1 MNLLAHALFVL
12 PLLVFAGFFSGT
24 ETALLS
30 LSMAQR
36 EAMRQAVQQPGGDRS
51 ARRVLWLLS
60 NPRRLITTII
70 LGNEL
75 TNILLSEVMTDT
87 VNQLFLYLPS
97 RLLTRLQASQ
107 DAIVAV
113 AATLI
118 TVPVLVSIGELIPK
132 TIGIKLNE
140 RWARIVSGPT
150 FGLTWVLAVPR
161 WIISALSSAVLLL
174 LGQRVRHSETP
185 HVLSEKQFRTLVD
198 LGSAEGEI
206 QRTEAQLIHNVLDFG
221 DLTVREVMTP
231 AQKVFSLPY
240 DLPLGRAVEA
250 VTRQRYSRVPVYRG
264 RRDNIVGILFA
275 KDMVGVAAGTNR
287 RSKLADLLHPPLFV
301 PRRAKAER
309 VFREFQRRKTHMAL
323 VVDEYGRLAGVV
335 TMEDLLDW
343 LFGDIAE
350 AALSPT
356 TGGSATSL
364 SQSIPPAASTSTAG
378 GPLSPRSDPG
388 LDQRVELSPDLSA
401 DSSTGLRPIS
411 LTPTETPIE
420 SPIESAAETPSE
432 SAADAASDRKEDR
445 S

>member
-12 PLLVFAGFFSGT
+12 PLLLFAGFFSGT

-36 EAMRQAVQQPGGDRS
+36 EAMRQAEQQPGGDRS

-87 VNQLFLYLPS
+87 VTQVFQLLPS
-97 RLLTRLQASQ
+97 RLLGQLRASQ

-113 AATLI
+113 AATLL
-118 TVPVLVSIGELIPK
+118 TVPILVSIGELIPK

-150 FGLTWVLAVPR
+150 FGLTWILAVPR
-161 WIISALSSAVLLL
+161 WIISALSSAVLFL

-240 DLPLGRAVEA
+240 DLPLGRAIEA
-250 VTRQRYSRVPVYRG
+250 VTRQRYSRVPVHRG

-275 KDMVGVAAGTNR
+275 KDMVGVAANESGR
-287 RSKLADLLHPPLFV
+287 KKLADLLHPPLFV

-343 LFGDIAE
+343 LFGDISE
-350 AALSPT
+350 ALLAPPT
-356 TGGSATSL
+356 STATGGPAPSL
-364 SQSIPPAASTSTAG
+364 PILDSTSTAG
-378 GPLSPRSDPG
+378 GVLGPRSDPG
-388 LDQRVELSPDLSA
+388 QARPGEPAPDLSA

-411 LTPTETPIE
+411 LTPAPID
-420 SPIESAAETPSE
+420 S
-432 SAADAASDRKEDR
+432 KEDP